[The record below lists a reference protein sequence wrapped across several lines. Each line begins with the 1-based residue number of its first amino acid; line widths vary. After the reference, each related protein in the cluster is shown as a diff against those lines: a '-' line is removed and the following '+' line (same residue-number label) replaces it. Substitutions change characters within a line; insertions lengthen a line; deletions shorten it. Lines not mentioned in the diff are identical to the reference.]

1 MHALRAIT
9 TVLSAVYLV
18 SMMFALGLEL
28 GGAAKESKAQ
38 KRVKRRML
46 VWGLVVNLVI
56 LPAIAYGFVRALHA
70 TSDVAIALML
80 LAAVPGGRFAP
91 HIVKIG
97 NGNVPL
103 SIEVTLFLAKL
114 TAFTAAP
121 TARLLLGIQAIDVR
135 EVPLIVQLILLQI
148 VPLYMGKWIRRKHGA
163 TADRLMQ
170 PARRVALV
178 AMLTVFAVVLVGED
192 RGLVELA
199 RDRAWI
205 AVAATGI
212 AWPLVGWLLAGRR
225 PENRRAFAVLANA
238 REVALAL
245 VLASLA
251 FPAHGV
257 HTAVFGVWSIYTI
270 VTMLIAAGMRSL
282 PGVRAG
288 GRAPGA
294 PAAAHSA
301 PAR

>member
-1 MHALRAIT
+1 
-9 TVLSAVYLV
+9 
-18 SMMFALGLEL
+18 
-28 GGAAKESKAQ
+28 
-38 KRVKRRML
+38 
-46 VWGLVVNLVI
+46 
-56 LPAIAYGFVRALHA
+56 
-70 TSDVAIALML
+70 ML

-91 HIVKIG
+91 HFVKIG

-121 TARLLLGIQAIDVR
+121 TARLLLGVHAIDVR
-135 EVPLIVQLILLQI
+135 EVPLILQLILLQI
-148 VPLYMGKWIRRKHGA
+148 VPLYAGKWIRRKHQA
-163 TADRLMQ
+163 TARRLLQ
-170 PARRVALV
+170 PAQRVALV
-178 AMLTVFAVVLVGED
+178 AMLTVFVAVLLGED

-199 RDRAWI
+199 HDRAWI

-225 PENRRAFAVLANA
+225 PDNRRAFAILANA

-257 HTAVFGVWSIYTI
+257 HTALFGVWSIYTI
-270 VTMLIAAGMRSL
+270 VTTLIAAGHAVASERQGRRS
-282 PGVRAG
+282 GTGGAG
-288 GRAPGA
+288 SGPFGA
-294 PAAAHSA
+294 GSLTAVGPMPPAAATVFGTYTTTVSPALSA
-301 PAR
+301 WRRFWWLTRSIAPGFTS

>member
-28 GGAAKESKAQ
+28 GAEKESKAE

-46 VWGLVVNLVI
+46 VWGLVVHLVI
-56 LPAIAYGFVRALHA
+56 FPAIAYGFARALHA
-70 TSDVAIALML
+70 RSDVAIALIL

-103 SIEVTLFLAKL
+103 TIEVTIFLAKF

-121 TARLLLGIQAIDVR
+121 TARLLLGVHALDVR
-135 EVPLIVQLILLQI
+135 ELPLILQLILLQI
-148 VPLYMGKWIRRKHGA
+148 VPLYAGKWIRRKHQS
-163 TADRLMQ
+163 TASRLLQ
-170 PARRVALV
+170 PAQRVALV
-178 AMLTVFAVVLVGED
+178 AMLTVFAAVLLRED

-199 RDRAWI
+199 HDRAWI

-225 PENRRAFAVLANA
+225 PENRRAFAILANA
-238 REVALAL
+238 RELALAL

-270 VTMLIAAGMRSL
+270 VSMLIAGAMRSS
-282 PGVRAG
+282 VRAR

-294 PAAAHSA
+294 PAPAHSA